1 MILPMKNKYIYH
13 SRISEAKFR
22 EILKFFCLDL
32 EAVKVAQICKI
43 SEKTINKIFKQIL
56 ILMLKE
62 CEKQVKLCGE
72 IQIDESYFGVKRVRG
87 KEVVAQVVKEA
98 KR

>member
-1 MILPMKNKYIYH
+1 MILPMKNKYIYR

-22 EILKFFCLDL
+22 EILKFFYLDL

-43 SEKTINKIFKQIL
+43 SEKTIDKIFKQIR

-62 CEKQVKLCGE
+62 CENKRSGGE
-72 IQIDESYFGVKRVRG
+72 WNETGDLTRKNYHLEK
-87 KEVVAQVVKEA
+87 
-98 KR
+98 